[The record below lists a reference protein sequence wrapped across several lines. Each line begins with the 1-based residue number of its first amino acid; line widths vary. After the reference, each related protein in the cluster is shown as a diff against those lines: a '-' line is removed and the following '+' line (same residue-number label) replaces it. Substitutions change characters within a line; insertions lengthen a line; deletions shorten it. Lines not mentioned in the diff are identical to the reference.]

1 MEQVGTALSVLVLGG
16 ALVVGA
22 QDTSGPS
29 VWSGVF
35 TEAQAKRGDGAYQ
48 ANCSSC
54 HGDDLRAT
62 NAEAVDLIGPA
73 FRARWNGKT
82 LGERF
87 ERIRDRMPPGAPG
100 SLGDESY
107 MDILAF
113 ILQAN
118 DVPPG
123 SQELV
128 PETAKR
134 IVFAPRP

>member
-1 MEQVGTALSVLVLGG
+1 MKQVATALSVMVLCG
-16 ALVVGA
+16 ALVVRA
-22 QDTSGPS
+22 QDISGPS

-35 TEAQAKRGDGAYQ
+35 TEAQAKRGNEAYQ

-54 HGDDLRAT
+54 HGDDLHAT
-62 NAEAVDLIGPA
+62 NAEAVDLVGPA
-73 FRARWNGKT
+73 LRAKWSGRS

-87 ERIRDRMPPGAPG
+87 ERIRDRMPPGAPS

-113 ILQAN
+113 ILQSN

-134 IVFAPRP
+134 IVFAPKP